1 MTVPQSHYQNLMEF
15 PMNNRDLWAQKIR
28 TAITAADAGPSETDL
43 AGAPILTY
51 WRPHVSRHGAPILWG
66 IASGHPRLK
75 GGWITTSQLV
85 AIDVDRAWART
96 ASRWYVLAQPF
107 SAYEVK
113 IAKGLGM
120 EEAPSGFVQVDL
132 PGYRPLD
139 DLSLLDELLGAWRER
154 MVFNDSGEG

>member
-1 MTVPQSHYQNLMEF
+1 MPFSIWEF
-15 PMNNRDLWAQKIR
+15 PVNKKPAQPHWAKKIR
-28 TAITAADAGPSETDL
+28 AAIKAADGGPSETDL
-43 AGAPILTY
+43 AEAPVLNY

-66 IASGHPRLK
+66 MVSGHPTLA

-85 AIDVDRAWART
+85 AFDANLGWART

-107 SAYEVK
+107 SDYEAK
-113 IAKGLGM
+113 IAKSLGM
-120 EEAPSGFVQVDL
+120 EKAPSGFVQIDV

-154 MVFNDSGEG
+154 MAFNDNGEG

>member
-1 MTVPQSHYQNLMEF
+1 
-15 PMNNRDLWAQKIR
+15 MNKKPAQPHWAKKIR
-28 TAITAADAGPSETDL
+28 AAIKAADGGPSETDL
-43 AGAPILTY
+43 AEAPVLNY
-51 WRPHVSRHGAPILWG
+51 WRPHVSRRGAPILWG
-66 IASGHPRLK
+66 MVSGHPRLA

-85 AIDVDRAWART
+85 AIDANRGWART
-96 ASRWYVLAQPF
+96 ASRWYALGRPF
-107 SAYEVK
+107 SDYERS

-120 EEAPSGFVQVDL
+120 DEAPSGFVQIDV